1 MVVAALTLFACSGS
15 HTYPS
20 PPDWGDEPTDTFP
33 QFYGRVPKNLLMI
46 SMDTFRKDHLD
57 RYGDTHAA
65 PFLST
70 IADHGVV
77 MDDHL
82 QCSNW
87 TFASTSC
94 TLAGRHNE
102 EAGMIPKL
110 SDTLATPW
118 PQGTP
123 FLASYLHDA
132 GFYSILASTN
142 GWLAPEWNNTD
153 GYDMAYLPGT
163 GLAWPLWESA
173 RTRLT
178 DAIADGRA
186 SDRWLLHLHF
196 VEPHAAY
203 DPPEEYLEGLEDL
216 PPVPWDLS
224 NRDVHY
230 EEAKNDWTTL
240 SPDMQELLSEHLH
253 VRYAG
258 DISHMDDEFQMIFA
272 DMQARGLL
280 DDTLIVF
287 WTDHGEQ
294 FWEHGNQTHAY
305 SLFREET
312 EGMLWFWSPNIV
324 PASWDGPTSSI
335 DLVPTILKLYGLPI
349 DERVTG
355 IPIGESP
362 EDRPRF
368 MNTIARLG
376 PASGVVQ
383 GHHKL
388 TFSWFGTVRLF
399 DLDADPA
406 ETNDLYDPLHPS
418 PEAQALWSELQP
430 MVQLGQ
436 PLALENP
443 VNWPDELMNP

>member
-1 MVVAALTLFACSGS
+1 MLLTLLAACTGS
-15 HTYPS
+15 TWPA
-20 PPDWGDEPTDTFP
+20 PPDWGDETTDTFP
-33 QFYGRVPKNLLMI
+33 QFYGRVPKNLLVI

-70 IADHGVV
+70 LADAGVA

-87 TFASTSC
+87 TYASTSC
-94 TLAGRHNE
+94 TLAGRLNE
-102 EAGMIPKL
+102 QAGMIPKL

-132 GFYSILASTN
+132 GFYSIIASTN
-142 GWLAPEWNNTD
+142 GWLSPEWNNTD
-153 GYDMAYLPGT
+153 GYDEALLPGT
-163 GLAWPLWESA
+163 GLAWPLWVSA
-173 RTRLT
+173 RSHLT
-178 DAIADGRA
+178 DAIADGRVQ
-186 SDRWLLHLHF
+186 DHWLLHLHL
-196 VEPHAAY
+196 VEPHSSY
-203 DPPEEYLEGLEDL
+203 DPPEEYLEGLDDL
-216 PPVPWDLS
+216 APVPWDLS
-224 NRDVHY
+224 NRDVQY
-230 EEAKNDWTTL
+230 EEAKDDWYTL
-240 SPDMQELLSEHLH
+240 SPEMQELLSEHLH

-258 DISHMDDEFQMIFA
+258 EISYMDAEFQQIFG
-272 DMQARGLL
+272 DMLARGLL
-280 DDTLIVF
+280 DDTLVVF

-312 EGMLWFWSPNIV
+312 EGLLWFWSPNIV
-324 PASWDGPTSSI
+324 PASWEGPTSSI
-335 DLVPTILKLYGLPI
+335 DVTPTLLQLFGVPI

-355 IPIGESP
+355 TPIGDAP

-383 GHHKL
+383 NHRKL
-388 TFSWFGTVRLF
+388 TFSWFGTVREF
-399 DLDADPA
+399 DLDADPG
-406 ETNDLYDPLHPS
+406 EQHDLYDPSNPS
-418 PEAQALWSELQP
+418 AEAQEMWAELRP
-430 MVQLGQ
+430 MLELAQ
-436 PLALENP
+436 PLATETP
-443 VNWPDELMNP
+443 IQWPAELAR